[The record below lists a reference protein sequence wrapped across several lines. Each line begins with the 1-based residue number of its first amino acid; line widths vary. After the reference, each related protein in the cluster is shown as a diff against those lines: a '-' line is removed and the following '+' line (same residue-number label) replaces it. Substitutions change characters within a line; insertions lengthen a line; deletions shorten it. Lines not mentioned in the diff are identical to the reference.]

1 MSDSDKTDEPTLD
14 FLPALELPPGP
25 DSPVTQVGQLFT
37 EDALALTVAKFSVL
51 ESLLRNLTK
60 PIPFSDFVREVL
72 LSIMRVV
79 KSEAGSILEMD
90 HVNQAFFFRAV
101 VGQSS
106 DRITKFLIP
115 AGKGIVGHVAES
127 RQPLVVDNIKE
138 NEIHLKSIQNAV
150 GFETRNLIAVPILIR
165 GKVYGVLEL
174 LNRVGEENYTKNDV
188 ELLNYLCEM
197 AAHAIE
203 LRLMIAWAS
212 KGASG
217 KNNKGG
223 QAA

>member
-1 MSDSDKTDEPTLD
+1 MSATDENDEPTLD

-25 DSPVTQVGQLFT
+25 DSPVTQVGQLFN
-37 EDALALTVAKFSVL
+37 EDAIALTVAKFSVL
-51 ESLLRNLTK
+51 EALMRNLTK
-60 PIPFSDFVREVL
+60 PIGFNDFVREVL
-72 LSIMRVV
+72 LSIMKVV
-79 KSEAGSILEMD
+79 KSEAGSILELD
-90 HVNQAFFFRAV
+90 HVNQTFFFRAV

-106 DRITKFLIP
+106 DRITRFVIP

-150 GFETRNLIAVPILIR
+150 GFETRNLVAVPIVVR

-174 LNRVGEENYTKNDV
+174 LNRVGEENYTRHDV

-203 LRLMIAWAS
+203 LRLMIAW
-212 KGASG
+212 SG
-217 KNNKGG
+217 RK
-223 QAA
+223 AA